1 MNTVFFDPQVS
12 DDLRRKMVYEG
23 QLVVCSPTP
32 GSLALCDFARE
43 LAEKA
48 FAPLDPREAQHHL
61 PVERFAA
68 ILAELKPKFIHHPTS
83 KRLIQQ
89 LLEEMGGDLGKTH
102 FDVPRLR
109 TSTHAGYLDSGISYA
124 FHPHRDTWYS
134 APFCQI
140 NWWLPV
146 YEVQPENVMAF
157 HPRYWTQPVKNGSHD
172 YNYQEWN
179 RTSRQNA
186 AQQIGVDTRKQP
198 RPEEPMELD
207 PQIRVVGPV
216 GSILLFSAAQ
226 MHSTVPNTSG
236 RTRFSI
242 DFRTIHSD
250 DARARRG
257 ARNIYSDC
265 TGTCMGDYLSGSDLA
280 LLPEEIIAMYD
291 IPPHKASSA
300 SMAVPAEAK
309 S

>member
-1 MNTVFFDPQVS
+1 MNTVFFDADVS
-12 DDLRRKMVYEG
+12 DDSRRQGLYEG
-23 QLVVCSPTP
+23 QLFVYAPRPS
-32 GSLALCDFARE
+32 SLALCAFARE
-43 LAEKA
+43 MAEEA
-48 FAPLDPREAQHHL
+48 FRPLDPREAQHHL

-68 ILAELKPKFIHHPTS
+68 ILSDLKPKFIHHPRS
-83 KRLIQQ
+83 KQLIQQ
-89 LLEEMGGDLGKTH
+89 LLAEMGCDLEKTH

-109 TSTHAGYLDSGISYA
+109 TSTHAGYLATGISYA

-146 YEVQPENVMAF
+146 YEIQPENVMAF
-157 HPRYWTQPVKNGSHD
+157 HPRYWTQPVRNGSRD

-179 RTSRQNA
+179 RTSRQIA

-207 PQIRVVGPV
+207 PQIRVVAPV
-216 GSILLFSAAQ
+216 GSVLLFSAAQ

-236 RTRFSI
+236 HTRFSI
-242 DFRTIHSD
+242 DFRTVHSD

-257 ARNIYSDC
+257 AGNIDSDS
-265 TGTCMGDYLSGSDLA
+265 TGTCMGDYLRGTDLA
-280 LLPEEIIAMYD
+280 HLPEEIIAMYD
-291 IPPHKASSA
+291 IPPHPAETV
-300 SMAVPAEAK
+300 SMATPAEGN

>member
-12 DDLRRKMVYEG
+12 DDLRRKMIYEG

-32 GSLALCDFARE
+32 GSLALCELARE
-43 LAEKA
+43 MSEKA

-68 ILAELKPKFIHHPTS
+68 ILAELKPKFIHHPRS
-83 KRLIQQ
+83 KQLIQQ
-89 LLEEMGGDLGKTH
+89 LLVEIGCELEKTH

-109 TSTHAGYLDSGISYA
+109 TSTHGGYLSSGISYA

-146 YEVQPENVMAF
+146 YEIQPDNVMAF

-179 RTSRQNA
+179 RTSRQIA

-216 GSILLFSAAQ
+216 GSILRFSAAQ

-250 DARARRG
+250 DALARRG
-257 ARNIYSDC
+257 ARNIDSDS
-265 TGTCMGDYLSGSDLA
+265 TGTCMGDYLRGADLA
-280 LLPEEIIAMYD
+280 HVPKEIIAMYD
-291 IPPHKASSA
+291 TPPHQATASVA
-300 SMAVPAEAK
+300 EPAEAK